1 MKDKQ
6 EELKGL
12 AQSQRFGLSGKTE
25 TCSDESCDWSAP
37 LDCYRLFRRDKQ
49 GRRGTAEEG
58 EEEAQGRRDGTVC
71 NRRGRIC
78 GAHSLKIAQLR
89 ASG

>member
-58 EEEAQGRRDGTVC
+58 EEEAQGLVSAVGDERKAKE
-71 NRRGRIC
+71 GRKET
-78 GAHSLKIAQLR
+78 GSLLC
-89 ASG
+89 SP